1 MPHSAAVSGR
11 GGRCFHV
18 HEPDGKAHEE
28 VRDGGPEVARGDVEA
43 LLFVKLLVL
52 DVPLLLFIGRGR
64 VDSAMKGW
72 RPVKPT
78 RASSVTPPVKG
89 CALQWPTDL
98 GFLIVYLPA
107 SSAISNDLSEVV
119 AAEGREGDA
128 KGEGRS
134 AFAAA
139 MRG

>member
-1 MPHSAAVSGR
+1 
-11 GGRCFHV
+11 
-18 HEPDGKAHEE
+18 
-28 VRDGGPEVARGDVEA
+28 
-43 LLFVKLLVL
+43 
-52 DVPLLLFIGRGR
+52 
-64 VDSAMKGW
+64 MKGW

-128 KGEGRS
+128 MEPSAASFFFSEGVRS
-134 AFAAA
+134 
-139 MRG
+139 RGGRP

>member
-1 MPHSAAVSGR
+1 MRDGARAAAGSGWGLR
-11 GGRCFHV
+11 T

-64 VDSAMKGW
+64 VESAMKGW

-107 SSAISNDLSEVV
+107 SSAIPNDLSEVV

-128 KGEGRS
+128 MGEGRS
-134 AFAAA
+134 
-139 MRG
+139 RRLRRR

>member
-1 MPHSAAVSGR
+1 
-11 GGRCFHV
+11 
-18 HEPDGKAHEE
+18 
-28 VRDGGPEVARGDVEA
+28 
-43 LLFVKLLVL
+43 
-52 DVPLLLFIGRGR
+52 
-64 VDSAMKGW
+64 MKGW

-128 KGEGRS
+128 MGEGRS
-134 AFAAA
+134 
-139 MRG
+139 RRLRRR